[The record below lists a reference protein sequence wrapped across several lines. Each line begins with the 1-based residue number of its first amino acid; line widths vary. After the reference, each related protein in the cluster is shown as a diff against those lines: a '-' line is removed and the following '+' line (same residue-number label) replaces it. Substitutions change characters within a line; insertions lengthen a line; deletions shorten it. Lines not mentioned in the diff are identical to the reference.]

1 MKEKLKKRKPF
12 SKFVRKNKLN
22 DVHMEYYKRS
32 PIQFVRMD
40 NDLVSIIDIKTERII
55 HIFNKKLEHVKLN
68 VTPNIRGIISIGILI
83 TVKRLGFSIPIP
95 TPIWLYEL
103 QVEEK
108 CNNRRFYHNGET
120 TCCELPKGHKTKWH
134 QITGTGIYGHPYKL
148 LWRDLTQE
156 KYDALVHQSTNE
168 EKQK

>member
-55 HIFNKKLEHVKLN
+55 HIFNKKFEHVKLN
-68 VTPNIRGIISIGILI
+68 YTPNIRGITSIGILI

-95 TPIWLYEL
+95 TTIWLYEL
-103 QVEEK
+103 QV
-108 CNNRRFYHNGET
+108 
-120 TCCELPKGHKTKWH
+120 
-134 QITGTGIYGHPYKL
+134 
-148 LWRDLTQE
+148 D
-156 KYDALVHQSTNE
+156 
-168 EKQK
+168 